1 MRARH
6 YYYCV
11 YACKR
16 VSVCVRAHARECAGT
31 SVSVCV
37 RAPVRARECV
47 CAHARERQT
56 LLLFCVWVHARV
68 CARARA

>member
-16 VSVCVRAHARECAGT
+16 VSVCVRAHARECERE
-31 SVSVCV
+31 CV
-37 RAPVRARECV
+37 RVRARECV
-47 CAHARERQT
+47 CAHARERHT
-56 LLLFCVWVHARV
+56 LLLLCVWVHARV